1 MKDAVSAFPLFGLHQ
16 LWGQVLP
23 APLLLLFSLSFPCSL
38 PAQEAETLTLSGIV
52 RQVLT
57 AHPRTQAA
65 QARVQAA
72 LGMARQA
79 RAYPNPAFTFTNNDF
94 ALERSYGLT
103 QSLEWPFKRNYRVGV
118 AEAEEKMAEGEQN
131 GVRQEVIAAAREA
144 FLGVLLAQESDRVAQ
159 AFVEATQRLQGST
172 EKLFQ
177 EGDIAEF
184 EVLKAG
190 VEARRAKTDLEKV
203 QNQLTTARS
212 VLNLL
217 LGRAIDTPLA
227 LEGSLLTPPSVPP
240 LAELLPLAEE
250 QNPLLVAQRQAVER
264 EQLNLKL
271 AWASLVPDFSVDVAR
286 GEDRQAGVTGP
297 LVGLTFSFSLWDRKE
312 GAIAAARSKV
322 AEAEANV
329 RATQLQVRQT
339 LISAYRNWET
349 ARGQVEAFA
358 KGLVVQAEQAA
369 VLAEQSY
376 REGAGD
382 LLGVLD
388 AERSLL
394 TVRRDYAQALFDR
407 QLAWVAVERAAGI
420 GTDQ

>member
-1 MKDAVSAFPLFGLHQ
+1 MRSSPCRFYRPC
-16 LWGQVLP
+16 LP
-23 APLLLLFSLSFPCSL
+23 AVVALLLLWRVPLLC
-38 PAQEAETLTLSGIV
+38 AQEDGSFTLPEVV
-52 RQVLT
+52 RQVLA
-57 AHPRTQAA
+57 AHPLTQAA
-65 QARVQAA
+65 QARVSAA
-72 LGMARQA
+72 LGMVRQA

-94 ALERSYGLT
+94 TFERTYGLT

-118 AEAEEKMAEGEQN
+118 AEAEEQIAEGEQN

-144 FLGVLLAQESDRVAQ
+144 FLSVLLAREGNRIAL
-159 AFVEATQRLQGST
+159 AFVEATQHLQGST

-184 EVLKAG
+184 EVIKAR
-190 VEARRAKTDLEKV
+190 VEAMRAETDLEKV
-203 QNQLTTARS
+203 RGQLTTARS
-212 VLNLL
+212 GLNLL
-217 LGRAIDTPLA
+217 LERAADAPLA
-227 LEGSLLTPPSVPP
+227 LEGSLLTPPSLPP
-240 LAELLPLAEE
+240 LAELLPLAEA
-250 QNPLLVAQRQAVER
+250 QNPLLVAQRRVVER

-286 GEDRQAGVTGP
+286 GEDRKAGVTGP
-297 LVGLTFSFSLWDRKE
+297 LVGLTFSFPLWDRKE

-322 AEAEANV
+322 AVAEASV
-329 RATQLQVRQT
+329 RATQLQVHQT
-339 LISAYRNWET
+339 LLTAYRNWEV

-369 VLAEQSY
+369 SLAEQSY
-376 REGAGD
+376 HEGAGD

-394 TVRRDYAQALFDR
+394 TVRRDYAQALFDM

-420 GTDQ
+420 GTDH

>member
-1 MKDAVSAFPLFGLHQ
+1 MFYRFRRSFAFLLI
-16 LWGQVLP
+16 VLP
-23 APLLLLFSLSFPCSL
+23 GLWLPSPL
-38 PAQEAETLTLSGIV
+38 PAQEEDALTLQSV
-52 RQVLT
+52 VSQVLA
-57 AHPRTQAA
+57 AHPLTQAA

-72 LGMARQA
+72 LGMVRQA

-94 ALERSYGLT
+94 TFERTYGLT

-118 AEAEEKMAEGEQN
+118 AEAEEQIAEGEQN

-144 FLGVLLAQESDRVAQ
+144 FLSVLLAQEGNRIA
-159 AFVEATQRLQGST
+159 ATFVEATQRLQGST

-184 EVLKAG
+184 EVIKAR
-190 VEARRAKTDLEKV
+190 VEAMRAETYLGKT
-203 QNQLTTARS
+203 QGQLTTARS
-212 VLNLL
+212 GLNLL
-217 LGRAIDTPLA
+217 LGRAADAPLA
-227 LEGSLLTPPSVPP
+227 LEGSLLTPPSIPP
-240 LAELLPLAEE
+240 LSELLPLAEA
-250 QNPLLVAQRQAVER
+250 QNPLLVAQRRVVER
-264 EQLNLKL
+264 EPLNLKL
-271 AWASLVPDFSVDVAR
+271 AWASLVPDFSVDLAR
-286 GEDRQAGVTGP
+286 GEDRKAGVTGP
-297 LVGLTFSFSLWDRKE
+297 LVGLTFSFPFWDRKE

-322 AEAEANV
+322 AVAEASV
-329 RATQLQVRQT
+329 RATQLQVHQT
-339 LISAYRNWET
+339 LLTAYRNWEV

-369 VLAEQSY
+369 SLAEQSY

-407 QLAWVAVERAAGI
+407 QLAWVAVERATGI
-420 GTDQ
+420 GADH